1 LKTYGICEVDKQM
14 KYKGRFGD
22 YGGFYVPEVL
32 IPVLEELEEAFY
44 RFYEDAQFAGEL
56 AQLSRDYAGRPTP
69 LYYAKRFSEH
79 VGFNVYLK
87 REDLLHGG
95 AHKVNNTLGQGLL
108 AKYMGKTKLIAETG
122 AGQHGLATAMIGAF
136 FGMETK
142 IFMGTTDIE
151 RQSVNVH
158 KMKLC
163 GAEVIPV
170 EGGTG
175 TLKDAINEA
184 LRYWTAH
191 VTDTFY
197 LFGSVCGPH
206 PYPTIVRHFQRC
218 IGKETKAQCLDK
230 IGKLP
235 DMVVACVGGGSNA
248 IGIFSAFLD
257 DKDVRLVGVEAAGK
271 GLASGEHAA
280 TLVVG
285 RVGILHGAKAYL
297 LQDDEGQ
304 VHETESVSAGLDYPA
319 VGPEHCL
326 LKDTGRAEYVAAE
339 DEDVLDA
346 FEVLT
351 KTEGIL
357 PALESAHALAY
368 LAAQKGR
375 LGPETVAVVNLSGRG
390 DKDVSI
396 VERYRPDM
404 SS

>member
-1 LKTYGICEVDKQM
+1 M

-44 RFYEDAQFAGEL
+44 RFYEDRQFTTEL
-56 AQLSRDYAGRPTP
+56 AELSKEYSGRPSP
-69 LYYAKRFSEH
+69 LYYAKRFSEY
-79 VGFNVYLK
+79 VGFKVYIK

-95 AHKVNNTLGQGLL
+95 AHKINNTLGQGLL

-122 AGQHGLATAMIGAF
+122 AGQHGLATAMIGAL

-142 IFMGTTDIE
+142 IFMGVIDIE

-163 GAEVIPV
+163 GAEVIGV

-175 TLKDAINEA
+175 TLKDAINDA

-197 LFGSVCGPH
+197 LFGSACGPH
-206 PYPTIVRHFQRC
+206 PYPTIVKHFQSC
-218 IGKETKAQCLDK
+218 IGIEARQQCLNQL
-230 IGKLP
+230 GMLP

-248 IGIFSAFLD
+248 IGIFSGFVD
-257 DKDVRLVGVEAAGK
+257 DKDVRLVGVEAGGRSVSAGR
-271 GLASGEHAA
+271 HAA
-280 TLVVG
+280 TLVAG
-285 RVGILHGAKAYL
+285 KVGILHGAKAYL
-297 LQDDEGQ
+297 LQDAEGQ
-304 VHETESVSAGLDYPA
+304 IHDTESVSAGLDYPS

-326 LKDTGRAEYVAAE
+326 LKDTKRAQYVAAE
-339 DEDVLDA
+339 DDKVLDA
-346 FEVLT
+346 FGILT
-351 KTEGIL
+351 KSEGIL
-357 PALESAHALAY
+357 PALESSHALAY
-368 LAAQKGR
+368 LISQKGK
-375 LGPETVAVVNLSGRG
+375 LDAETIAVVNLSGRG

-396 VERYRPDM
+396 VEKCRPM
-404 SS
+404 GN

>member
-1 LKTYGICEVDKQM
+1 M

-32 IPVLEELEEAFY
+32 IPALEELEEAFY
-44 RFYEDAQFAGEL
+44 RYYQDRQFVAEL
-56 AQLSRDYAGRPTP
+56 EQLSGNYAGRPSP
-69 LYYAKRFSEH
+69 LYFAQRFSER
-79 VGFNVYLK
+79 VGFKVYLK

-108 AKYMGKTKLIAETG
+108 ARYMGKTKLIAETG
-122 AGQHGLATAMIGAF
+122 AGQHGLATAMIGAL

-142 IFMGTTDIE
+142 IFMGVTDIE

-163 GAEVIPV
+163 GAEVVGV

-175 TLKDAINEA
+175 TLKDAINDA

-197 LFGSVCGPH
+197 LFGSACGPH
-206 PYPTIVRHFQRC
+206 PYPTIVKHFQSC
-218 IGKETKAQCLDK
+218 IGKEARGQCIEQ
-230 IGKLP
+230 IGRLP

-248 IGIFSAFLD
+248 IGIFSGFFD
-257 DKDVRLVGVEAAGK
+257 DKQVRLIGVEAGGK
-271 GLASGEHAA
+271 SVDSGRHAA
-280 TLVVG
+280 TLVAG
-285 RVGILHGAKAYL
+285 KVGILHGARAYL
-297 LQDDEGQ
+297 LQDKEGQ
-304 VHETESVSAGLDYPA
+304 VYDTESVSAGLDYAA

-339 DEDVLDA
+339 DEEVLDA
-346 FEVLT
+346 FETLT
-351 KTEGIL
+351 RNEGIL

-368 LAAQKGR
+368 VMQQKGK
-375 LGPETVAVVNLSGRG
+375 LDPETIAVVNLSGRG

-396 VERYRPDM
+396 VEKRRPM
-404 SS
+404 NI

>member
-1 LKTYGICEVDKQM
+1 M

-32 IPVLEELEEAFY
+32 IPVLEELEQAFY
-44 RFYEDAQFAGEL
+44 RFYEDEQFVAEL
-56 AQLSRDYAGRPTP
+56 AQLSKDYAGRPSP
-69 LYYAKRFSEH
+69 LYYAGRFSEH
-79 VGFNVYLK
+79 VGFKVYLK

-122 AGQHGLATAMIGAF
+122 AGQHGLATAMIGAL

-142 IFMGTTDIE
+142 IFMGVTDIE

-163 GAEVIPV
+163 GAEVVPI

-175 TLKDAINEA
+175 TLKDAINDA

-197 LFGSVCGPH
+197 LFGSTCGPH
-206 PYPTIVRHFQRC
+206 PYPTIVRHFQTC
-218 IGKETKAQCLDK
+218 IGKEARQQCLEQ
-230 IGKLP
+230 IGRLP
-235 DMVVACVGGGSNA
+235 DMIVACVGGGSNA

-257 DKDVRLVGVEAAGK
+257 DKDVKLIGVEAGGRSLAGGK
-271 GLASGEHAA
+271 HAA
-280 TLVVG
+280 TLVAG
-285 RVGILHGAKAYL
+285 RLGILHGAKSYL
-297 LQDDEGQ
+297 LQDAEGQ
-304 VHETESVSAGLDYPA
+304 VYETESVSAGLDYPA

-326 LKDTGRAEYVAAE
+326 LKDSGRAEYVAAE
-339 DEDVLDA
+339 DAEVLDA
-346 FEVLT
+346 FELLS
-351 KTEGIL
+351 KCEGIL

-368 LAAQKGR
+368 LMSQKGK
-375 LGPETVAVVNLSGRG
+375 LGPGQIAVVNLSGRG

-396 VERYRPDM
+396 VEKHRPLKRASDL
-404 SS
+404 

>member
-1 LKTYGICEVDKQM
+1 M

-44 RFYEDAQFAGEL
+44 RFYKDERFVSEL
-56 AQLSRDYAGRPTP
+56 AQLSKDYNGRPTP
-69 LYYAKRFSEH
+69 LYYAGRFSEY
-79 VGFNVYLK
+79 VGFKVYLK

-95 AHKVNNTLGQGLL
+95 AHKGNNTLGQGLL

-142 IFMGTTDIE
+142 IFMGVTDIE

-163 GAEVIPV
+163 GAEVIPI

-175 TLKDAINEA
+175 TLKDAINDA

-191 VTDTFY
+191 VMDTFY
-197 LFGSVCGPH
+197 LFGSACGPH
-206 PYPTIVRHFQRC
+206 PYPTIVKHFQSC
-218 IGKETKAQCLDK
+218 IGRETRQQCLQQL
-230 IGKLP
+230 GRLP
-235 DMVVACVGGGSNA
+235 DIVIACVGGGSNA

-257 DKDVRLVGVEAAGK
+257 DEEVKLIGVEAG
-271 GLASGEHAA
+271 GRSLASGKHAA
-280 TLVVG
+280 TLVAG
-285 RVGILHGAKAYL
+285 RVGILHGAKSYL
-297 LQDDEGQ
+297 LQDEEGQ
-304 VHETESVSAGLDYPA
+304 VHETESISAGLDYPA

-326 LKDTGRAEYVAAE
+326 LKDTGRATYVAAE
-339 DEDVLDA
+339 DEQVLDA
-346 FEVLT
+346 FELLS

-357 PALESAHALAY
+357 PALEPSHALAY
-368 LAAQKGR
+368 LISQKGK
-375 LGPETVAVVNLSGRG
+375 LAPETIVVANLSGRG

-396 VERYRPDM
+396 VEKRRPLENRLLINNHGCK
-404 SS
+404 

>member
-1 LKTYGICEVDKQM
+1 M
-14 KYKGRFGD
+14 KHRGRFGD

-44 RFYEDAQFAGEL
+44 RFYKDPQFVAEL
-56 AQLSRDYAGRPTP
+56 AELSENYAGRPSP
-69 LYYAKRFSEH
+69 LYHAKRFSEY
-79 VGFNVYLK
+79 VGFDVYLK

-122 AGQHGLATAMIGAF
+122 AGQHGLATAMIGAL

-142 IFMGTTDIE
+142 IFMGVTDIE

-163 GAEVIPV
+163 GARVIGV

-175 TLKDAINEA
+175 TLKDAINDA

-191 VTDTFY
+191 VRDTFY
-197 LFGSVCGPH
+197 LFGSACGPH
-206 PYPTIVRHFQRC
+206 PYPTIVKHFQSC
-218 IGKETKAQCLDK
+218 IGKEARQQC
-230 IGKLP
+230 IERTGRLP

-248 IGIFSAFLD
+248 IGIFSGFFD
-257 DKDVRLVGVEAAGK
+257 DKNVRLIGVEAGGRSLSEGK
-271 GLASGEHAA
+271 HAA
-280 TLVVG
+280 TLVAG

-297 LQDDEGQ
+297 LQDAEGQ
-304 VHETESVSAGLDYPA
+304 VDETESVSAGLDYPA

-339 DEDVLDA
+339 DEDVLDV
-346 FEVLT
+346 FELLS
-351 KTEGIL
+351 KTDGIL

-368 LAAQKGR
+368 LVSLKGKVDPR
-375 LGPETVAVVNLSGRG
+375 QIAIVNLSGRG

-396 VERYRPDM
+396 VEKHRPLMND
-404 SS
+404 

>member
-1 LKTYGICEVDKQM
+1 M

-32 IPVLEELEEAFY
+32 IPVLEELEQAFY
-44 RFYEDAQFAGEL
+44 RFYEDERFVSEL
-56 AQLSRDYAGRPTP
+56 AALSKDYAGRPSP
-69 LYYAKRFSEH
+69 LYYAKRFSEY
-79 VGFNVYLK
+79 VSFKVYLK

-95 AHKVNNTLGQGLL
+95 AHKVNNTLVQGLL
-108 AKYMGKTKLIAETG
+108 AKYMGKSKLIAETG
-122 AGQHGLATAMIGAF
+122 AGQHGLATAMIGAL

-142 IFMGTTDIE
+142 IFMGVTDIE

-163 GAEVIPV
+163 GAEVVPI

-175 TLKDAINEA
+175 TLKDAINDA

-191 VTDTFY
+191 VIDTFY
-197 LFGSVCGPH
+197 LFGSACGPH
-206 PYPTIVRHFQRC
+206 PYPTVVKHFQSC
-218 IGKETKAQCLDK
+218 IGKEARQQCLEQL
-230 IGKLP
+230 GKLP
-235 DMVVACVGGGSNA
+235 DIVIACVGGGSNA

-257 DKDVRLVGVEAAGK
+257 DKDVKLIGVEAGGRSVSEGK
-271 GLASGEHAA
+271 HAA
-280 TLVVG
+280 TLVAG
-285 RVGILHGAKAYL
+285 RVGILHGAKSYL

-304 VHETESVSAGLDYPA
+304 VYDTESVSAGLDYPA

-339 DEDVLDA
+339 DAEVLDA
-346 FEVLT
+346 FELLS
-351 KTEGIL
+351 KSEGIL

-368 LAAQKGR
+368 LMSQKGK
-375 LGPETVAVVNLSGRG
+375 LDPDTNVVVSLSGRG

-396 VERYRPDM
+396 VEKYKPLRD
-404 SS
+404 

>member
-1 LKTYGICEVDKQM
+1 M

-44 RFYEDAQFAGEL
+44 RFYKDQRFVTEL
-56 AQLSRDYAGRPTP
+56 AQLSKDYAGRPSS
-69 LYYAKRFSEH
+69 LYYAKRFSEY
-79 VGFNVYLK
+79 VGFKVYLK

-108 AKYMGKTKLIAETG
+108 ARYMDKTKLIAETG
-122 AGQHGLATAMIGAF
+122 AGQHGLATAMIGAL

-142 IFMGTTDIE
+142 IFMGVTDID
-151 RQSVNVH
+151 
-158 KMKLC
+158 
-163 GAEVIPV
+163 IPI

-175 TLKDAINEA
+175 TLKDAINDA

-191 VTDTFY
+191 VSDTFY
-197 LFGSVCGPH
+197 LFGSACGPH
-206 PYPTIVRHFQRC
+206 PYPTIVKHFQTC
-218 IGKETKAQCLDK
+218 IGKETRQQCLEQ
-230 IGKLP
+230 IGRLP

-257 DKDVRLVGVEAAGK
+257 DKDVRLIGVEAGGRSLAG
-271 GLASGEHAA
+271 GRHAA
-280 TLVVG
+280 TLVAG

-304 VHETESVSAGLDYPA
+304 VYDTESVSAGLDYPA

-339 DEDVLDA
+339 DAEVLDA
-346 FEVLT
+346 FELLS
-351 KTEGIL
+351 KSEGIL
-357 PALESAHALAY
+357 PALESAHALAH
-368 LAAQKGR
+368 LCSRKEK
-375 LGPETVAVVNLSGRG
+375 LDSDTVAVVNLSGRG

-396 VERYRPDM
+396 VEKHRPLQ
-404 SS
+404 

>member
-1 LKTYGICEVDKQM
+1 M
-14 KYKGRFGD
+14 KYKGRFGG

-44 RFYEDAQFAGEL
+44 RFYEDKRFVSEL
-56 AQLSRDYAGRPTP
+56 TKLSKDYAGRPSP

-108 AKYMGKTKLIAETG
+108 AKYMGKTRLIAETG
-122 AGQHGLATAMIGAF
+122 AGQHGLATAMIGAL

-142 IFMGTTDIE
+142 IFMGIVDIE

-158 KMKLC
+158 KMRLC
-163 GAEVIPV
+163 GAEVVPI

-175 TLKDAINEA
+175 TLKDAINDA

-197 LFGSVCGPH
+197 LFGSACGPH
-206 PYPTIVRHFQRC
+206 PYPTIVKHFQTC
-218 IGKETKAQCLDK
+218 IGREARQQCLEE

-248 IGIFSAFLD
+248 IGIFSGFVD
-257 DKDVRLVGVEAAGK
+257 DKDVKLIGVEAGGRSLSSGK
-271 GLASGEHAA
+271 HAA
-280 TLVVG
+280 TLVAG
-285 RVGILHGAKAYL
+285 RVGILHGAKSYL
-297 LQDDEGQ
+297 LQDKEGQ
-304 VHETESVSAGLDYPA
+304 VYETESVSAGLDYPA

-339 DEDVLDA
+339 DEAVLDA
-346 FEVLT
+346 FELLS
-351 KTEGIL
+351 KMEGIL
-357 PALESAHALAY
+357 PALESSHALAY
-368 LAAQKGR
+368 LMGQKGK
-375 LGPETVAVVNLSGRG
+375 LEPDTIAVVNLSGRG

-396 VERYRPDM
+396 VEEHRPLNVG
-404 SS
+404 